1 MCGVCVCASVHMFN
15 CIMGEHLGFLLED
28 VNVAGTPIETGVLAV
43 MVS

>member
-15 CIMGEHLGFLLED
+15 CIMEEHLGFLLED
-28 VNVAGTPIETGVLAV
+28 VNVIGTPIETEVLAH